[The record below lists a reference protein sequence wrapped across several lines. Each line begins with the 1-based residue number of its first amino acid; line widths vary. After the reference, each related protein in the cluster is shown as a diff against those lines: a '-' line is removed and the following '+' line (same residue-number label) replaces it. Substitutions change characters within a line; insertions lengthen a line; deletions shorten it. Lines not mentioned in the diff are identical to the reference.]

1 MTNFGTMV
9 KSSLGQQVT
18 NGLLNQQEPT
28 VESAGKNARAGTLE
42 KVAEYSSLRV
52 KVKQARPG
60 E

>member
-18 NGLLNQQEPT
+18 NGLLNQQEPV
-28 VESAGKNARAGTLE
+28 VESASNNARAGTLE
-42 KVAEYSSLRV
+42 KIAEHSSLRV
-52 KVKQARPG
+52 KVKQTRPG